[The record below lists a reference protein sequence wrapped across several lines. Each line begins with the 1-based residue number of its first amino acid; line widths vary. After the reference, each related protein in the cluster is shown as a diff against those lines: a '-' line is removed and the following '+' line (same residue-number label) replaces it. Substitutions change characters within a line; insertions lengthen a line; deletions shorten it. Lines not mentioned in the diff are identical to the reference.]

1 MQRVPY
7 FFVFQSY
14 PPGSQMGQRNFERAA
29 ESKQFAPESE
39 QEVPGGQ
46 RLYQLRGDVP
56 GVSEAGSRHP
66 RVGAVEEQYGSAFAG
81 ERIGDGRADHAR
93 THHCHGV
100 IAYHLS
106 NVYVLHPTYTFYIP

>member
-1 MQRVPY
+1 MLSCRREAQR
-7 FFVFQSY
+7 
-14 PPGSQMGQRNFERAA
+14 PGQELRRTAQRNVERAA

-39 QEVPGGQ
+39 QEAPGGQ

-66 RVGAVEEQYGSAFAG
+66 RLGPVEEQYGSAFAG
-81 ERIGDGRADHAR
+81 ERIGDGRADYAR

-100 IAYHLS
+100 IAYH
-106 NVYVLHPTYTFYIP
+106 P